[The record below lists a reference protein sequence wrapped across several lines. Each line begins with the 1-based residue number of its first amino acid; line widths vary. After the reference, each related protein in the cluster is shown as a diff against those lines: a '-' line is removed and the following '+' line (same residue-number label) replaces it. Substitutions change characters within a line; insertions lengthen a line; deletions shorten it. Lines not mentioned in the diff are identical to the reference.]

1 MISKK
6 YNEILRNLESHI
18 FNKKDLDYIKKQ
30 ITDLTIVYIDELDK
44 NSNKVSKKFNNIEK
58 RLLEIEN
65 KIDLLENMDDDYVE
79 NFDVE
84 TEFHNENGEKI
95 NCPYCDYSFLVK
107 YDISNNETTCPK
119 CDNLIVLDWGEFEDD
134 M

>member
-1 MISKK
+1 MIIKK
-6 YNEILRNLESHI
+6 YNEILKNLESHI

-30 ITDLTIVYIDELDK
+30 ITDLTIVYINEIDK
-44 NSNKVSKKFNNIEK
+44 NNNKTNKKFSNIEK

-65 KIDLLENMDDDYVE
+65 KIDLFEDLDEEEFEEIENI
-79 NFDVE
+79 
-84 TEFHNENGEKI
+84 NGEKI
-95 NCPYCDYSFLVK
+95 NCPYCNYSFSVE
-107 YDISNNETTCPK
+107 YDISNNETNCPN

>member
-1 MISKK
+1 MIIKK

-18 FNKKDLDYIKKQ
+18 FNSKDLDYIKKQ
-30 ITDLTIVYIDELDK
+30 ITELTLVYINELDNK
-44 NSNKVSKKFNNIEK
+44 NNVNNKKFKNIEK

-65 KIDLLENMDDDYVE
+65 KIELLNEEYDEEIEEVE
-79 NFDVE
+79 DE
-84 TEFHNENGEKI
+84 CGEKI
-95 NCPYCDYSFLVK
+95 NCPYCNFNFSVE
-107 YDISNNETTCPK
+107 YDISNHEINCPN

>member
-1 MISKK
+1 MIIKK

-30 ITDLTIVYIDELDK
+30 ITELTIVYINEIDK
-44 NSNKVSKKFNNIEK
+44 NNNKTNKKFGNIEK

-65 KIDLLENMDDDYVE
+65 KIDLLEDMDDE
-79 NFDVE
+79 IEE
-84 TEFHNENGEKI
+84 TENLNNCEKI
-95 NCPYCDYSFLVK
+95 NCPYCNYSFTVE
-107 YDISNNETTCPK
+107 YDISNKEINCPN
-119 CDNLIVLDWGEFEDD
+119 CDNLIVLDWGDFEDD

>member
-30 ITDLTIVYIDELDK
+30 ITDLTICYIDELDRR
-44 NSNKVSKKFNNIEK
+44 SEKVNKKFNNIEK
-58 RLLEIEN
+58 RLLDIEN
-65 KIDLLENMDDDYVE
+65 KIDLLENIDDDYFEDFNEEEIVS
-79 NFDVE
+79 
-84 TEFHNENGEKI
+84 ENGEMI
-95 NCPYCDYSFLVK
+95 NCPYCNCSFCVQ
-107 YDISNNETTCPK
+107 YDISNKETLCPK
-119 CDNLIVLDWGEFEDD
+119 CDNLIVLDWGDFEDD

>member
-6 YNEILRNLESHI
+6 YNEILSNLESHI
-18 FNKKDLDYIKKQ
+18 SNKKDLDYIKKQ

-44 NSNKVSKKFNNIEK
+44 SNNKTNKKFSNIEK

-65 KIDLLENMDDDYVE
+65 KIDLLDDVDE
-79 NFDVE
+79 
-84 TEFHNENGEKI
+84 EFIEEPENGEKI
-95 NCPYCDYSFLVK
+95 NCPYCNYSFSVE
-107 YDISNNETTCPK
+107 YDISNNETNCPN
-119 CDNLIVLDWGEFEDD
+119 CDNLIVLDWGDFEDD

>member
-1 MISKK
+1 MIIKK

-30 ITDLTIVYIDELDK
+30 ITELTIVYINEIDK
-44 NSNKVSKKFNNIEK
+44 NNNKTNKKFSNIEK

-65 KIDLLENMDDDYVE
+65 KIDLLEDMDDDVE
-79 NFDVE
+79 EPNNF
-84 TEFHNENGEKI
+84 NNGENI
-95 NCPYCDYSFLVK
+95 NCPYCNYNFFVE
-107 YDISNNETTCPK
+107 YDISNKEINCPN
-119 CDNLIVLDWGEFEDD
+119 CDNLIVLDWGDFEDD